1 MQPHNPGISIMN
13 LSLLKVLITTNCVT
27 FRKTNALTKTG
38 LEPTTNGLWF
48 RHSTFELFRH
58 RILIL
63 SYRNKVKQM
72 ILSNIIYLAYHMTL
86 MTLKLQQVLK
96 RLLLHLIIL
105 KIVTNTKNFLSSSP
119 SKISLK
125 ITYQKYLTNT
135 MLPNL
140 KTDSIIKMHK
150 TWLSRYHNAY
160 KNNRFILMK
169 KALNLILQGK
179 VSHFFFSIKHNNKNS
194 H

>member
-1 MQPHNPGISIMN
+1 
-13 LSLLKVLITTNCVT
+13 
-27 FRKTNALTKTG
+27 
-38 LEPTTNGLWF
+38 
-48 RHSTFELFRH
+48 
-58 RILIL
+58 
-63 SYRNKVKQM
+63 M

-105 KIVTNTKNFLSSSP
+105 KIVTNTKNFLSFSL

-140 KTDSIIKMHK
+140 KIDSTIKMHK
-150 TWLSRYHNAY
+150 T
-160 KNNRFILMK
+160 
-169 KALNLILQGK
+169 
-179 VSHFFFSIKHNNKNS
+179 
-194 H
+194 